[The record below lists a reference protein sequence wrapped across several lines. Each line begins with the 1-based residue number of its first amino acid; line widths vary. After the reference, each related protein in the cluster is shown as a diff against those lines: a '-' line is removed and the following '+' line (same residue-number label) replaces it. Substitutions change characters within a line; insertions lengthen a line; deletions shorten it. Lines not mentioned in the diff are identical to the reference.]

1 MTAVRDA
8 SAIPADGRHARRE
21 RNRLAVVDAMLAL
34 YNDGNYQP
42 SSDEIAARAGLSAR
56 SLFRYFDDI
65 DDLVRVV
72 ISRQFERVRALAI
85 IDLATDSPTAARVD
99 RLVASRLGTYAT
111 IATVGKVSR
120 ARALTQPLIA
130 AQLAQARAMWRAQIA
145 ALFAPELANAADGA
159 SVLHALDALTS
170 FEAVAYLREQG
181 ARDAEIEHALT
192 VGITRLLAH
201 PDVTDETR
209 LEHR

>member
-1 MTAVRDA
+1 MTAVREA
-8 SAIPADGRHARRE
+8 VTAPADGRHARRD

-42 SSDEIAARAGLSAR
+42 SSEEIAARAGLSAR

-72 ISRQFERVRALAI
+72 ISRQYERVRVLAE
-85 IDLATDSPTAARVD
+85 IDLATDAPTDTRIE
-99 RLVASRLGTYAT
+99 RLVSSRLGTYAT
-111 IATVGKVSR
+111 IGTVGKVSR

-130 AQLAQARAMWRAQIA
+130 AQLAQARAMWRGQLA
-145 ALFAPELANAADGA
+145 ALFAPELARA
-159 SVLHALDALTS
+159 SDSASLLHALDALTS

-181 ARDAEIEHALT
+181 ARDGEIEHALT
-192 VGITRLLAH
+192 VGITRLLAR

>member
-159 SVLHALDALTS
+159 SVLHALDALT
-170 FEAVAYLREQG
+170 
-181 ARDAEIEHALT
+181 